1 VEVIRLSAQ
10 LEAVFAMRTGGF
22 SGDDEPFTELK
33 IDQILCKWP
42 LTKKTNSF
50 ESQPLPFKNF
60 YLILFNEL

>member
-1 VEVIRLSAQ
+1 MEVIRLSAQ

-22 SGDDEPFTELK
+22 SGDDESFTELK

-50 ESQPLPFKNF
+50 
-60 YLILFNEL
+60 